1 MNAITPVK
9 AGQEAQASA
18 MQIEGELGEL
28 IRRDVAPL
36 RKPQPVAPHADAA
49 VGQVNSVIDRVSSAS
64 VKEIEKLIA
73 ELENLRDF
81 VQTEGQRVQR
91 EISGYAQMSQSAM
104 SSTKIM
110 AESVAKWKAA
120 IDAAGKTGTSG
131 SVGSA

>member
-28 IRRDVAPL
+28 IRRDVGPL
-36 RKPQPVAPHADAA
+36 RKPQPVAPNADAA

-110 AESVAKWKAA
+110 VESVAKWKAA
-120 IDAAGKTGTSG
+120 IDAAGKTGT
-131 SVGSA
+131 VGQ

>member
-1 MNAITPVK
+1 MNAITP

-18 MQIEGELGEL
+18 MQIEGELGDL

-110 AESVAKWKAA
+110 VESVAKWKAA
-120 IDAAGKTGTSG
+120 IDAARRGP
-131 SVGSA
+131 VGQ

>member
-9 AGQEAQASA
+9 AGKEAQASA

-110 AESVAKWKAA
+110 VESVAKWKAA
-120 IDAAGKTGTSG
+120 IDAARRGP
-131 SVGSA
+131 VGQ

>member
-110 AESVAKWKAA
+110 VESVAKWKAA
-120 IDAAGKTGTSG
+120 IDAARRGP
-131 SVGSA
+131 VGQ

>member
-9 AGQEAQASA
+9 AGQEAQTSA
-18 MQIEGELGEL
+18 MQIEGKLGEL

-110 AESVAKWKAA
+110 VESVAKWKAA
-120 IDAAGKTGTSG
+120 IDAARRGP
-131 SVGSA
+131 VGQ